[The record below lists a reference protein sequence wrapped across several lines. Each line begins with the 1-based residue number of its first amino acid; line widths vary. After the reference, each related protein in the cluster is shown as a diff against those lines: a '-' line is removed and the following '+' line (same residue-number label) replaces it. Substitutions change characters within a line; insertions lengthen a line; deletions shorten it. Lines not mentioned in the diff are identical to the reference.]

1 MRQWRLIYDNPT
13 GGMDNMAVDDAILQA
28 VSADMAPP
36 TLRLYAWSH
45 LCLTLGR
52 GQKSTD
58 VDFQR
63 VAELGWEVVRRP
75 SGGTAVLHED
85 ELTYSLALPA
95 SHALARVDI
104 VEGYRQISHALL
116 AGLRLLGLAAR
127 ADRMVS
133 RPAMNSPVCFDIPS
147 HYEVTVR
154 GRKLVGSA
162 QVRRK
167 AGVLHHG
174 SIPLDGDLG
183 HICDGLAYPDET
195 HREQAKMRVR
205 ARAITLSEASGQQ
218 AQWRTAAEAISQGFI
233 AALEIDFEQETL
245 SEYEY
250 ASAARLA
257 EEVCYHID
265 QPDSPSP

>member
-1 MRQWRLIYDNPT
+1 MRQWRFIYDSPMR
-13 GGMDNMAVDDAILQA
+13 GADNMAVDDAILRA
-28 VSADMAPP
+28 VLAGAAPP

-45 LCLTLGR
+45 RCLTLGR

-63 VAELGWEVVRRP
+63 VAALGWQVVRRP

-85 ELTYSLALPA
+85 ELTYSIALPA
-95 SHALARVDI
+95 NDALAEVNI
-104 VEGYRQISHALL
+104 VESYRQISHALL
-116 AGLRLLGLAAR
+116 TGLRLLGVNPH

-133 RPAMNSPVCFDIPS
+133 RPVMNNPVCFATPS

-167 AGVLHHG
+167 GGVLHHG
-174 SIPLDGDLG
+174 SLPLQGDLG
-183 HICDGLAYPDET
+183 RICDGLAYPDEAR
-195 HREQAKMRVR
+195 REQAKTWVR
-205 ARAITLSEASGQQ
+205 ARAITLAEALGQKV
-218 AQWRTAAEAISQGFI
+218 AWRTAADAIAQGFI
-233 AALEIDFEQETL
+233 TVLEIDVREDTL
-245 SEYEY
+245 NEYEY

-257 EEVCYHID
+257 AEVYTHID
-265 QPDSPSP
+265 